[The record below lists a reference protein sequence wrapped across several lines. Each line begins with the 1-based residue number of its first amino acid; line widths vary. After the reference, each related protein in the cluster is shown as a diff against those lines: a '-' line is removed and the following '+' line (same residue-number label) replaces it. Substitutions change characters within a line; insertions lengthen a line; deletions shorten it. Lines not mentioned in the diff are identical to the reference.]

1 MPGADAVPDPINV
14 ALIVKFTAE
23 QVNSSAIED
32 PNSIIAGMPVI
43 EVWKAKQAIV
53 VKRSMGSGY
62 AGVSQNPVPT
72 DGALTGS
79 CLCTDTGWRCR
90 RGQSSFLQAVDVYA
104 VRRCQ
109 KDLREPQAASRAVLR
124 LVIDPN

>member
-1 MPGADAVPDPINV
+1 MFNDGPV
-14 ALIVKFTAE
+14 AL

-62 AGVSQNPVPT
+62 AG
-72 DGALTGS
+72 AR
-79 CLCTDTGWRCR
+79 CLRYLVARLPPR
-90 RGQSSFLQAVDVYA
+90 RIF
-104 VRRCQ
+104 
-109 KDLREPQAASRAVLR
+109 
-124 LVIDPN
+124 